1 MNQWWYYVSVVG
13 ELVNLE
19 HMNWQKESEIMT
31 NKWRI
36 NVTMPNDIERAI
48 VELRK
53 KDEYSR
59 LSYSEIIRQLIV
71 KGLKTVEK
79 AS

>member
-1 MNQWWYYVSVVG
+1 MNQWWYYVGVVG
-13 ELVNLE
+13 GLVDLE
-19 HMNWQKESEIMT
+19 HLTWQKEREIMT

-36 NVTMPNDIERAI
+36 NVTMPNDIEQAI

>member
-1 MNQWWYYVSVVG
+1 MVG
-13 ELVNLE
+13 GLVDLE
-19 HMNWQKESEIMT
+19 HLTWQKEREIMT

-36 NVTMPNDIERAI
+36 NVTMPNDIEQAI

>member
-1 MNQWWYYVSVVG
+1 
-13 ELVNLE
+13 
-19 HMNWQKESEIMT
+19 MT

-36 NVTMPNDIERAI
+36 NVTMPDDMEEAI

-59 LSYSEIIRQLIV
+59 LSYSEIIRQLIA
-71 KGLKTVEK
+71 KGLKAVEK
-79 AS
+79 VS

>member
-1 MNQWWYYVSVVG
+1 
-13 ELVNLE
+13 
-19 HMNWQKESEIMT
+19 MT
-31 NKWRI
+31 KKWRI
-36 NVTMPNDIERAI
+36 NVMMPDDMEQAI

-79 AS
+79 NRYAGGNRS

>member
-1 MNQWWYYVSVVG
+1 
-13 ELVNLE
+13 
-19 HMNWQKESEIMT
+19 MT

-36 NVTMPNDIERAI
+36 NVTMPNDIEQAI

-71 KGLKTVEK
+71 KGLKTVER

>member
-1 MNQWWYYVSVVG
+1 
-13 ELVNLE
+13 
-19 HMNWQKESEIMT
+19 MT
-31 NKWRI
+31 KNWRI
-36 NVTMPNDIERAI
+36 NVMMPNDMEKAI

>member
-1 MNQWWYYVSVVG
+1 
-13 ELVNLE
+13 
-19 HMNWQKESEIMT
+19 MT

-71 KGLKTVEK
+71 KGLKTIEK